1 MTSRARKRKLEREAV
16 KNAIKEQEA
25 SEARYKEAQAEID
38 QHLAVMAI
46 QASLLSRA
54 RRGLR
59 RR

>member
-1 MTSRARKRKLEREAV
+1 MTSRARKRKLQREAAKDV
-16 KNAIKEQEA
+16 AKEQEA
-25 SEARYKEAQAEID
+25 SEARYKGAQTEID